1 MNRQLEK
8 ARAEI
13 SAWAGRPPARSP
25 EMARASVE
33 TLVRRDRWIGWK
45 AAVSSAA
52 VVALMATALLSVP
65 ALRPNRGPLASA
77 SVVALSEA
85 DGSLLVYELRSG
97 AKLYLTLTGKTINGE
112 DVNK

>member
-1 MNRQLEK
+1 MSRQMDN

-25 EMARASVE
+25 AMARASVE
-33 TLVRRDRWIGWK
+33 TLIRSGRWAGWK

-65 ALRPNRGPLASA
+65 ALRPNRGPVETA
-77 SVVALSEA
+77 SVVALPEA

-97 AKLYLTLTGKTINGE
+97 AKLYLTLTKKTTNGE
-112 DVNK
+112 DVTE